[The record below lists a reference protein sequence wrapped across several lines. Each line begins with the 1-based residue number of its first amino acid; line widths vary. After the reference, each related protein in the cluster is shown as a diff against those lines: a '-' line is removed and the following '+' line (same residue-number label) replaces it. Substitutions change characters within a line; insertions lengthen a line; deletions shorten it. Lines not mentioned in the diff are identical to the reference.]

1 MSESAATRATR
12 EVKKLA
18 IFVLTLVQA
27 SLAFSQD
34 QSAREKVANDSA
46 KRTEV
51 LSKPGE
57 QMTRWLGYGR
67 GQTSTTIRNDSTLQL
82 HKFCCVVAENGVG

>member
-1 MSESAATRATR
+1 MSESAATR

-57 QMTRWLGYGR
+57 QMTKWFRLWPWTN
-67 GQTSTTIRNDSTLQL
+67 QHHDPQ
-82 HKFCCVVAENGVG
+82 